1 MPKKTLTEVVGACF
15 SHNHRHADEEKPHFC
30 SHRRSRQE
38 AKARD
43 RPTPL
48 ITLIKME
55 DAVLVDKITK
65 MQNQKEVEGG
75 RAVAA
80 GDPQRPPRQA
90 RARDEVPRARRHGGG
105 GAFRELC
112 MIRV

>member
-1 MPKKTLTEVVGACF
+1 MPTNESPTSVPAEISKKRKRVTG
-15 SHNHRHADEEKPHFC
+15 
-30 SHRRSRQE
+30 
-38 AKARD
+38 
-43 RPTPL
+43 RP
-48 ITLIKME
+48 LIKME

-65 MQNQKEVEGG
+65 MQNQHAEPEGG